1 MRIFLFSIFIL
12 VFCNFPGL
20 SRDIHFHQL
29 GSVHGLSQSSAISI
43 WQDSIGRIWIGN
55 DALNCYDG
63 EKVKVYRLS
72 EYFSEIEDADLH
84 TITGNDSVMFVIAE
98 NNLIYM
104 DLSTEKLHLTG
115 ITTSSVC
122 CVNNR
127 AYYFADNALNEY
139 DWITGKIKKIVD
151 LPESIV
157 IVRNI
162 MYAGKDKLW
171 LGTPFGVFIVD
182 IKTGLIDRRVLEEED
197 ISRLFMDSQ
206 NYIWIISRSRKIFT
220 MRQGSYIPQIL
231 SFNPATR
238 FSDILCIEED
248 TKGTIWLGTLSGMY
262 QITRDN
268 LIDNETASIQN
279 YVLPEASIYALLSD
293 RQGTLWIGSYYGD
306 VRYFNPEVDN
316 YVYYATDENHNERLH
331 GAVIGT
337 VTEDKNKNIY
347 IATEG
352 SGINILYPQTGKFT
366 HLNHKDGLN
375 RRKIRYIWNDEQYE
389 RLYIS
394 EYMHGLSYYDINDKR
409 IHPLKNDSLQT
420 IYQRIIEQIIPYQHY
435 LVLRTQDGIFKFDR
449 RTQEISKMFD
459 DHALQE
465 YCSGIIR
472 ALHIDSNNTLW
483 VSSYENG
490 LFTIDLKNN
499 IITRSYGDGLRNKSF
514 LPSAIINFCENK
526 KKGLFM
532 TTLNSGILAYDPE
545 NDNFIRFTEQNNDL
559 LSDICYNICFSW
571 YDNLVVTTNKGI
583 SILNLTSRTQLN
595 SVHHIPLS
603 AHFPLVALSGDC
615 GLYSSQYSDR
625 IYVGGL
631 YGLLSFS
638 ERDLVINKSDY
649 SLYFSSLSIN
659 SMAVESPSEILQRP
673 LQYLKKITLSHHQN
687 TISLDFASSNYLS
700 TRDTPYEYRMEG
712 IDEFWNVINHKT
724 ITYNSLRPGKY
735 KLYVREAHNRNK
747 GAEIDI
753 IIKRSIWATA
763 PAIMVYVIFL
773 SIIILLVFRFFR
785 SRTLLKASLENKE
798 VEIERIEEANRNKMD
813 FFINISNEFRTPLTL
828 ILSQLDHIIHETP
841 TTGKKKLDKIKT
853 QALRLQDLIN
863 ELYDFRKM
871 EQNKLSLHVQNE
883 DLNQFLRKIYL
894 TYTDYAADKQI
905 TYRYNHPEEALPAW
919 FDPKQLQK
927 VIYNLLTFVFRY
939 ASRKDS
945 ILVSLSSRSKRFEID
960 IQYNGELPDPT
971 LCDYFFSFIN
981 GTSNQIPDLSL
992 LPEGGLGI
1000 IFSKGIV
1007 QLHQG
1012 EISVEQLENN
1022 ITFHLKLK
1030 SGNNHFSQMEFYT
1043 DKTEDSSPTVS
1054 IPEVREEFIETD
1066 LPETLIPEKN
1076 GHKKLKMLLLE
1087 DHDEVRLLLKEI
1099 FSFNYEVI
1107 EMQDSVNAYQYALS
1121 EAPDIILCEIMIPGT
1136 NGIELCTMLK
1146 NDMRTLHIPVILL
1159 TSQPSEKQQIE
1170 SIRSGADDYIVKPFN
1185 VDMLILRCNYLV
1197 KTRKRILENK
1207 MNRQDQVVH
1216 EVATNTRDKDFLLM
1230 AKKIAEENIGNPE
1243 FDTSVW
1249 SKQLGVGRTRLFSQ
1263 IKQITGMTPNDYI
1276 LQMKLN
1282 KSLVLLAEH
1291 NLTIGEI
1298 GYQLGFSSPAYFS
1311 KCFKK
1316 QYGMT
1321 PADYRKKL

>member
-1 MRIFLFSIFIL
+1 MRIFLFSIFTL
-12 VFCNFPGL
+12 VFCNFPGISL
-20 SRDIHFHQL
+20 DIHFHQL

-43 WQDSIGRIWIGN
+43 WQDYIGRIWLGN

-63 EKVKVYRLS
+63 ENVKVYRLS
-72 EYFSEIEDADLH
+72 EYFPEIEDADLH

-98 NNLIYM
+98 NNLIFM
-104 DLSTEKLHLTG
+104 DMSTEKLHLTG
-115 ITTSSVC
+115 IKTSSVC
-122 CVNNR
+122 CANNR
-127 AYYFADNALNEY
+127 AYYFENNALNEY
-139 DWITGKIKKIVD
+139 DWTTGKINKILD
-151 LPESIV
+151 LPENIA

-162 MYAGKDKLW
+162 MNAGKDKLW
-171 LGTPFGVFIVD
+171 LATPYGIFIVD
-182 IKTGLIDRRVLEEED
+182 IKTRVIDRRLLESED
-197 ISRLFMDSQ
+197 VSRLFLDSQ
-206 NYIWIISRSRKIFT
+206 NYIWIISRSRNIYT
-220 MRQGSYIPQIL
+220 MRQGAYVPQLL
-231 SFNPATR
+231 SFNPPTR
-238 FSDILCIEED
+238 LTDILCIEED
-248 TKGTIWLGTLSGMY
+248 TKGTIWLGTLSGLY

-268 LIDNETASIQN
+268 LVNNETASIQN
-279 YVLPEASIYALLSD
+279 YILPEASIYALLSD

-316 YVYYATDENHNERLH
+316 YVYYSTDENHHERLH
-331 GAVIGT
+331 GAVIGSI
-337 VTEDKNKNIY
+337 VEDKNKNIY
-347 IATEG
+347 LATEG
-352 SGINILYPQTGKFT
+352 SGINILSSQTQKFT
-366 HLNHKDGLN
+366 HLNHKEGLT
-375 RRKIRYIWNDEQYE
+375 RRKIRSLWYDEQYE
-389 RLYIS
+389 RVYIS
-394 EYMHGLSYYDINDKR
+394 EYMHGLSYYNINDKK
-409 IHPLKNDSLQT
+409 IYPLNNDSLPLL
-420 IYQRIIEQIIPYQHY
+420 YHRIIEQMIPYQNY

-449 RTQEISKMFD
+449 RTEEISKMFD
-459 DHALQE
+459 DPALQE

-483 VSSYENG
+483 VSSYEHG
-490 LFTIDLKNN
+490 LFTIDLRNS
-499 IITRSYGDGLRNKSF
+499 IITRSYGDGLKNKSF
-514 LPSAIINFCENK
+514 LPSAVISFCENK

-532 TTLNSGILAYDPE
+532 TTLSSGVLAYNPE
-545 NDNFIRFTEQNNDL
+545 DDNFIRFSEQNNEL

-595 SVHHIPLS
+595 SVHHMPLS
-603 AHFPLVALSGDC
+603 AHFPLKALIGDC

-631 YGLLSFS
+631 YGMLSFS
-638 ERDLVINKSDY
+638 EKDLVINKSDY

-659 SMAVESPSEILQRP
+659 SMAVESPSKILEKP
-673 LQYLKKITLSHHQN
+673 LQFMKKITLPYYQN
-687 TISLDFASSNYLS
+687 TISINFASSNYLS

-712 IDEFWNVINHKT
+712 IDEYWNVINHKT

-735 KLYVREAHNRNK
+735 KLHVREAHNRNK
-747 GAEIDI
+747 SAELDI
-753 IIKRSIWATA
+753 IIKRSIWTTA
-763 PAIMVYVIFL
+763 PAIILYVICISVIIFL
-773 SIIILLVFRFFR
+773 IARFLR
-785 SRTLLKASLENKE
+785 SRTLLQASLENKE
-798 VEIERIEEANRNKMD
+798 VEIERIEEVNRNKMD

-828 ILSQLDHIIHETP
+828 ILSQLDHLIHETP
-841 TTGKKKLDKIKT
+841 TTGKKKLDRIRT

-894 TYTDYAADKQI
+894 TYTDYASDKQI
-905 TYRYNHPEEALPAW
+905 VYRYNHPEEALPAW

-945 ILVSLSSRSKRFEID
+945 ILVSLTSRSKRLEIE
-960 IQYNGELPDPT
+960 IQYNGELPDPK

-981 GTSNQIPDLSL
+981 GTTNQVPDLSL

-1007 QLHQG
+1007 QLHHG
-1012 EISVEQLENN
+1012 EISVMQSENG

-1030 SGNNHFSQMEFYT
+1030 SGNSHFSSMEFYT
-1043 DKTEDSSPTVS
+1043 ERVEDSSPTVS
-1054 IPEVREEFIETD
+1054 VPEVREEFIETD
-1066 LPETLIPEKN
+1066 IDTQLPEKN

-1107 EMQDSVNAYQYALS
+1107 EMQDSSSAYQYALS
-1121 EAPDIILCEIMIPGT
+1121 QTPDIILCEIMIPGT

-1197 KTRKRILENK
+1197 KTRKRILETK
-1207 MNRQDQVVH
+1207 RSRQDEVVH

-1230 AKKIAEENIGNPE
+1230 AKKVAEENIGNPE

>member
-1 MRIFLFSIFIL
+1 MRILLFSFFTL
-12 VFCNFPGL
+12 VFCCFPGL

-29 GSVHGLSQSSAISI
+29 GSIHGLSQSSAISI

-84 TITGNDSVMFVIAE
+84 TITGNDSVMFLIAE

-104 DLSTEKLHLTG
+104 NLATEELHLTG
-115 ITTSSVC
+115 IKTSSVC

-127 AYYFADNALNEY
+127 AYFFADNVLNEF
-139 DWITGKIKKIVD
+139 DWITGKTTKIVE
-151 LPESIV
+151 LPGNIT

-171 LGTPFGVFIVD
+171 LGTPHGVFIID
-182 IKTGLIDRRVLEEED
+182 IKTGVIDRRILEEED

-206 NYIWIISRSRKIFT
+206 NYVWMISRSRKIFT
-220 MRQGSYIPQIL
+220 MRQGAYVPQVL
-231 SFNPATR
+231 SLNPTTR
-238 FSDILCIEED
+238 LSDILCIEED
-248 TKGTIWLGTLSGMY
+248 IKGTIWLGTLSGLY
-262 QITRDN
+262 QITREN
-268 LIDNETASIQN
+268 LIDTNTATVLN
-279 YVLPEASIYALLSD
+279 YVLPEANIYALHSD

-316 YVYYATDENHNERLH
+316 YVFYATDESHHERLH
-331 GAVIGT
+331 GAIVGAI
-337 VTEDKNKNIY
+337 VEDKNKDIY

-352 SGINILYPQTGKFT
+352 SGINILSSQTGKFT
-366 HLNHKDGLN
+366 HLNYRDGLN
-375 RRKIRYIWNDEQYE
+375 RRKIRYLWYDDQYE
-389 RLYIS
+389 RVYIS
-394 EYMHGLSYYDINDKR
+394 EYMHGLSYYNINDKK
-409 IHPLKNDSLQT
+409 IYPIKNDSLQS
-420 IYQRIIEQIIPYQHY
+420 IYQRIIEQMIPYQHY

-449 RTQEISKMFD
+449 RTQEISRMFD
-459 DHALQE
+459 DPDLHE

-472 ALHIDSNNTLW
+472 ALHIDANNTLW
-483 VSSYENG
+483 VSSYEKG
-490 LFTIDLKNN
+490 LFTIDLKNG
-499 IITRSYGDGLRNKSF
+499 IITRSYGDGLKNKTF
-514 LPSAIINFCENK
+514 LPSAVINFCENK
-526 KKGLFM
+526 KKGLFL

-545 NDNFIRFTEQNNDL
+545 NDDFIRFTEQNNDL

-638 ERDLVINKSDY
+638 EGDLVINKSDY

-659 SMAVESPSEILQRP
+659 SAVVKSPSEILEKP
-673 LQYLKKITLSHHQN
+673 LQYMKKITLPYYQN
-687 TISLDFASSNYLS
+687 TVSLTFASSNYLS

-712 IDEFWNVINHKT
+712 IDEYWNVIDHKT

-747 GAEIDI
+747 SVELDI
-753 IIKRSIWATA
+753 IIKPSIWTTA
-763 PAIMVYVIFL
+763 PAILLYIITICVIIFFIARFL
-773 SIIILLVFRFFR
+773 R
-785 SRTLLKASLENKE
+785 SRTLLQASLENKE
-798 VEIERIEEANRNKMD
+798 VEIERIEEVNKNKMD

-828 ILSQLDHIIHETP
+828 ILSQLDHLIHETP
-841 TTGKKKLDKIKT
+841 TTGKKKLDRIRT

-871 EQNKLSLHVQNE
+871 EQNKLSLHVQNQ
-883 DLNQFLRKIYL
+883 DLNQFIKKIYR
-894 TYTDYAADKQI
+894 TYTDYATDKQI
-905 TYRYNHPEEALPAW
+905 TYRYNHPEESIPAW

-939 ASRKDS
+939 ASKKDS
-945 ILVSLSSRSKRFEID
+945 ILVSLTTRAKKFEIE
-960 IQYNGELPDPT
+960 IHYNGELPDPE

-981 GTSNQIPDLSL
+981 GTSNQVPDLSL

-1007 QLHQG
+1007 HLHQG
-1012 EISVEQLENN
+1012 DISVWQSENG
-1022 ITFHLKLK
+1022 ITFHLNLK
-1030 SGNNHFSQMEFYT
+1030 SGNNHFSQMDFYT
-1043 DKTEDSSPTVS
+1043 DRVEETSTTVS
-1054 IPEVREEFIETD
+1054 LPEVREEFIDTDETENQ
-1066 LPETLIPEKN
+1066 LPEKN
-1076 GHKKLKMLLLE
+1076 GQKKLKMLLLE

-1107 EMQDSVNAYQYALS
+1107 EMQDSVTAYQYALS
-1121 EAPDIILCEIMIPGT
+1121 QIPDIILCEIMIPGT

-1170 SIRSGADDYIVKPFN
+1170 SIRAGADDYIVKPFN

-1197 KTRKRILENK
+1197 KTRKRIIENK
-1207 MNRQDQVVH
+1207 LNLQDQVVH